1 MYSTTRGP
9 RIDSSSPR
17 RRGSRWLNFLGPRL
31 RGDDDIGINQRLPR
45 LIACLFIG
53 LAAQGA
59 QAQESYGPTAEETR
73 MLPPYCGGP
82 GGGDWKAILGPEIVF
97 NNHTC
102 YGINFLNRYYRAK
115 TSWQKKQYL
124 QNALG
129 DFNYSVRHL
138 SPGFKLMPEILYY
151 RGLTYRLMGREAEA
165 MGDFLKSIQLDPKY
179 FKSVAELADLYD
191 GKLSSRKKA
200 LELVTEGLRHSPSSR
215 ELMRRYDRFGGKPPY
230 PEPYVRQAA
239 QETPAPTA
247 PAPVAPEPA
256 PKPAAAGAPASAP
269 PPAAPGSTANP
280 WCRFCPEPAPG
291 PAPSTPPVP
300 PKAAP

>member
-1 MYSTTRGP
+1 MHSTTR
-9 RIDSSSPR
+9 
-17 RRGSRWLNFLGPRL
+17 
-31 RGDDDIGINQRLPR
+31 
-45 LIACLFIG
+45 LIAACLIG

-59 QAQESYGPTAEETR
+59 QAQEPYGPTAEETR

-82 GGGDWKAILGPEIVF
+82 GGGDWKAILGPEIGF

-179 FKSVAELADLYD
+179 SKSVAELADLYAR
-191 GKLSSRKKA
+191 KLANPKKA
-200 LELVTEGLRHSPSSR
+200 LELVTEGLRHNAASR
-215 ELMRRYDRFGGKPPY
+215 ELRRRYDRLGGKQPY
-230 PEPYVRQAA
+230 PEPYAVPAAPDTPKSAPVPTPTPA
-239 QETPAPTA
+239 QEA
-247 PAPVAPEPA
+247 PA
-256 PKPAAAGAPASAP
+256 APARSAAEPP
-269 PPAAPGSTANP
+269 PPATATERPAGTSPQPATPGSPTNP
-280 WCRFCPEPAPG
+280 WCRFCPDPTPAPG
-291 PAPSTPPVP
+291 PAPSTPAAP